1 MQDVTIQMDDF
12 DYVPIFERVVGKGKA
27 RKVFPGE
34 LEALLEEINAAIG
47 SALDGNSACCSPN
60 ASTRCKSSVF
70 KAILVASSFTMY

>member
-60 ASTRCKSSVF
+60 ASNSLQEF
-70 KAILVASSFTMY
+70 SF